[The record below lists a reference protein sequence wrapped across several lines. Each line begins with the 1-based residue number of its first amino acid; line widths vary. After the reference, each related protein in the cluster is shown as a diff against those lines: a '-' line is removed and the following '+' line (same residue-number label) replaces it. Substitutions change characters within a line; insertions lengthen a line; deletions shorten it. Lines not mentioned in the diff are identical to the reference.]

1 LRLGR
6 LPCRGGL
13 LFGLLLRS
21 RLLFSRRLGRLLR
34 GGLLFGLLLR
44 SGLLFGRLLRGG
56 LLFGLL
62 LRCGL
67 LFGLLLRS
75 GLLFGRLLGRLLRG
89 GLLFGLL
96 RRSGLLF
103 GLLLGRLLRGGLLG
117 RRRGRLLWRRFD
129 LDLLRPAETHR
140 SLPLGPAIVAH
151 ADKHDGCR
159 HSRADIKSKRFHCHC
174 VRYLRDDAGIA
185 ERTNRPRQPDCPD
198 PSSYR

>member
-1 LRLGR
+1 
-6 LPCRGGL
+6 
-13 LFGLLLRS
+13 
-21 RLLFSRRLGRLLR
+21 
-34 GGLLFGLLLR
+34 
-44 SGLLFGRLLRGG
+44 
-56 LLFGLL
+56 
-62 LRCGL
+62 
-67 LFGLLLRS
+67 
-75 GLLFGRLLGRLLRG
+75 LLGRLLRG

-96 RRSGLLF
+96 RRSGLLFDLLLGRLLRGGLLGRLLRSGLLFGLLF